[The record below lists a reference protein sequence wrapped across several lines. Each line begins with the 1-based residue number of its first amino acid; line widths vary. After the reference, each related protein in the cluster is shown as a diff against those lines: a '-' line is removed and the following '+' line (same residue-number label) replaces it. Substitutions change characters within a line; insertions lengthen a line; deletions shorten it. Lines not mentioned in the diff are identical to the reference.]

1 MKEGKRRKEG
11 RKDNIMDERKEK
23 RRKEEWKTGQ

>member
-23 RRKEEWKTGQ
+23 RRKEGWKTGQ